1 LKNSCK
7 PLNIDLLPST
17 FHPPPFNRINLS
29 LPAYIMKSKHLIFI
43 VALVVIAD
51 QALKIYVKTN
61 FLLHDHRNVLGDWF
75 QLYFVENPG
84 MAYGWKFGGNWGK
97 MALTI
102 FRLGAVVF
110 GTWYLGSITKRGY
123 GRGFIICAALI
134 YAGAL
139 GNLID
144 SCFYGLIFDKGML
157 FNQQIND
164 YSYYEGLAVLSKNG
178 YSSFLH
184 GNVVDMLYFPV
195 IRGQFP
201 SWVPFWGGQDFEF
214 FRPIFNIAD
223 ASITTG
229 VLTILVFQ
237 RRFFGHKKQ
246 ELHHTVETETL
257 VNDTN
262 QVS

>member
-1 LKNSCK
+1 MKARHVTL
-7 PLNIDLLPST
+7 IILL
-17 FHPPPFNRINLS
+17 I
-29 LPAYIMKSKHLIFI
+29 I
-43 VALVVIAD
+43 IAD
-51 QALKIYVKTN
+51 QALKLWIKTHYHLN
-61 FLLHDHRNVLGDWF
+61 ESHQVIGSGF

-102 FRLGAVVF
+102 FRMGAVVF
-110 GTWYLGSITKRGY
+110 GTWYLRKIIREKY
-123 GRGFIICAALI
+123 HRGFIFCASLV

-144 SCFYGLIFDKGML
+144 SSFYGLIFDKGMTMDPAL
-157 FNQQIND
+157 KEYIGYNGVAT
-164 YSYYEGLAVLSKNG
+164 YSSNG
-178 YSSFLH
+178 YASFLH

-195 IRGQFP
+195 IDGRFP
-201 SWVPFWGGQDFEF
+201 SWVPFWGGDDFQF

-229 VLTILVFQ
+229 VLSILVFQ
-237 RRFFGHKKQ
+237 KRFFKQ
-246 ELHHTVETETL
+246 RNSKDVHPTVETDAL
-257 VNDTN
+257 VSDES

>member
-1 LKNSCK
+1 
-7 PLNIDLLPST
+7 
-17 FHPPPFNRINLS
+17 
-29 LPAYIMKSKHLIFI
+29 MKSRQLILI
-43 VALVVIAD
+43 IALLVIAD
-51 QALKIYVKTN
+51 QALKVYIKTN
-61 FLLHDHRNVLGDWF
+61 FLLHSSRPVLGDWF
-75 QLYFVENPG
+75 QFYFVENPG

-110 GTWYLGSITKRGY
+110 GTWYLGSIIKRKY
-123 GRGFIICAALI
+123 HKGFIICAGLI

-157 FNQQIND
+157 FNAQLND
-164 YSYYEGLAVLSKNG
+164 YEYYEGLAKFSSNG
-178 YSSFLH
+178 YGSFLH
-184 GNVVDMLYFPV
+184 GNVVDMLYFPI
-195 IRGQFP
+195 IRGHFP
-201 SWVPFWGGQDFEF
+201 SWFPFWGGENFEF

-237 RRFFGHKKQ
+237 RRFFAHKEQ
-246 ELHHTVETETL
+246 AIHNTVETETL
-257 VNDTN
+257 VDDST
-262 QVS
+262 QIS